1 MKDTICTKET
11 VKENGLNL
19 WGMPQDGRPP
29 EVDIVAVQG
38 LGAHPF
44 YTWVRKVPATGVSTL
59 RKLSRSYH
67 FWRKGGDKSDDE
79 DLKVMWLRDLLP
91 LQVRNARI
99 AAYSHQLDWKGG
111 DIKATLRECSDQ
123 FLNILLHKRG
133 RDEERRRPLILIGHS
148 LGGLVIQQ
156 ALVNAV
162 HGTLYSDLRHSVT
175 GVIFLGAPFRGS
187 GLAMYGEWLAK
198 ASRRNARLLATLR
211 KDEPYLHGM
220 SCDFW
225 ASYGDRDIVCFYE
238 KNDANFVLFK
248 QRVVGSQSACING
261 KRGIYMNTDHSGLNK
276 FSGDHD
282 ENYKLLLP
290 EIQRMV
296 NNAPSIL
303 ASLQTTSAKSNQAD
317 PKRHWV
323 VPFNRN
329 TNFVGREE
337 ILGSLLERIPPDT
350 KRDACQRTAISGVG
364 GIGKTQIALEAAF
377 RVRDSCPDCSIYW
390 VPAVDVGSFENAYRE
405 IGRKL
410 EIEGLNNVESDIKTL
425 VKEALNGESAGR
437 WLLII
442 DNIDDIELFDGSAGL
457 SQHLPTNCHGSIL
470 VTTRDS
476 KVAAKL
482 CATCTPIE
490 EFNRVES
497 TVLLQASLGAIQPD
511 WYQTKSQDPEAVRRL
526 LDSLGDLPLAVKQ
539 SSAFIAT
546 EQISIHEYLT
556 LCRYCETDLSGGEL
570 NQECA
575 DLCRYQDDPAFSG
588 HELIPDSVIQ
598 TFLVSFKRIAES
610 DALAAD
616 YLKFMSF
623 LSQTDIPR
631 SLMPPYDKLREAKAI
646 GTLKGYG
653 FLTERENG
661 DSYDI
666 HQLVRLSMRHWLAR
680 TGDLAGWATKV
691 IHRVEDV
698 FDFTYHRSEGD
709 NEWIRYMPHAQSVL
723 VSARWSTDVDTRAK
737 LILKVANNLSYH
749 LGRHEEAVEGLTEAL
764 GLEIQDDSILMEI
777 KSNLGDMLCI
787 LGRYEKG
794 QALLDEAMTRY
805 LAMDTVGMDAVRCA
819 RRLSWASGA
828 QGKLVE
834 AERRT
839 WKALELTKKMV
850 DNERPDV
857 SCVGDLAPSD
867 VFAVEAQSLYQR
879 ARLAGHNDVAEQ
891 VLWIMRDYAENAG
904 GREDNEEAERTLRRA
919 LELAESAPDSDH
931 HIVLDVRKSLGWL
944 CAKQPVD
951 SKCTE
956 GVNMLRQLL
965 MESQTR
971 LGGFHPKTLEIMR
984 CLGAA
989 LGSSEEAVATLRQA
1003 LALTRK
1009 VRGENHPDT
1018 LQTMHSLGMALRAQP
1033 NVDEAVSIFYRTTD
1047 LRKQVLGAEHPGTLT
1062 TMHELG
1068 IALHQQDRLDEAV
1081 AMLRRTLDLEK
1092 KVLGEEHPSTL
1103 NTMHELAAT
1112 LGEQGRSDGAIAI
1125 FRRAFDLKKK
1135 VLGEEHSDTLIT
1147 MKMLAAAL
1155 DDQYELDEA
1164 IAMFRETLRL
1174 EEKVLGDTH
1183 PSTMDTRGWIE
1194 GISQEISYRDNPMSY

>member
-44 YTWVRKVPATGVSTL
+44 YTWVRKVPATGASTP
-59 RKLSRSYH
+59 RTRSRSYH
-67 FWRKGGDKSDDE
+67 FWRKDGDKSDDE

-162 HGTLYSDLRHSVT
+162 HGTLYSDIRYSVT

-238 KNDANFVLFK
+238 KKNNANFVLFK

-296 NNAPSIL
+296 NNAPSVL
-303 ASLQTTSAKSNQAD
+303 ASLQ
-317 PKRHWV
+317 R
-323 VPFNRN
+323 
-329 TNFVGREE
+329 
-337 ILGSLLERIPPDT
+337 SLLERIPPDI

-364 GIGKTQIALEAAF
+364 GMGKTQIALEAAF

-410 EIEGLNNVESDIKTL
+410 EIEGINNVESDIKTL

-437 WLLII
+437 WLMIV
-442 DNIDDIELFDGSAGL
+442 DNIDDIELFDGGAGL
-457 SQHLPTNCHGSIL
+457 SQYLPTNCHGSVL
-470 VTTRDS
+470 FTTRDS
-476 KVAAKL
+476 KVAEKL

-490 EFNRVES
+490 ELNRVES
-497 TVLLQASLGAIQPD
+497 TVLLQASLDAIRPD
-511 WYQTKSQDPEAVRRL
+511 WYQTKCQDPEAVRRL

-546 EQISIHEYLT
+546 ARISIHEYLT
-556 LCRYCETDLSGGEL
+556 LYRYCETDLSGREL
-570 NQECA
+570 NEECA
-575 DLCRYQDDPAFSG
+575 DLCRYQDGPAFSS
-588 HELIPDSVIQ
+588 HEVIPDPVIQ

-616 YLKFMSF
+616 YLIF
-623 LSQTDIPR
+623 I
-631 SLMPPYDKLREAKAI
+631 EAKAI

-653 FLTERENG
+653 FLKEQENG

-666 HQLVRLSMRHWLAR
+666 HRLVRLSMRYWLAR

-709 NEWIRYMPHAQSVL
+709 NEWVRYMPHAQSIL

-737 LILKVANNLSYH
+737 LILKVANNLDSH
-749 LGRHEEAVEGLTEAL
+749 LGRHEGAVEGLTEAL
-764 GLEIQDDSILMEI
+764 RLEIQDDSILMGI
-777 KSNLGDMLCI
+777 KSDLGNMLCI
-787 LGRYEKG
+787 LGRHEKG

-805 LAMDTVGMDAVRCA
+805 LAMDTISMDAVRCA

-839 WKALELTKKMV
+839 RKALELTKKMV

-857 SCVGDLAPSD
+857 GCVGDLAPSD

-879 ARLAGHNDVAEQ
+879 ARLAEHNDVAEQ

-904 GREDNEEAERTLRRA
+904 AREDDEEAERTLRRA

-944 CAKQPVD
+944 RAHQPVE
-951 SKCTE
+951 SKCIE

-971 LGGFHPKTLEIMR
+971 LGGFHPKTLEMMR

-989 LGSSEEAVATLRQA
+989 LGSLGRFDQAGWSLEEAVTTLRQA

-1009 VRGENHPDT
+1009 VRGEKHPDT
-1018 LQTMHSLGMALRAQP
+1018 LQTVHSLGMALCAQP
-1033 NVDEAVSIFYRTTD
+1033 NLDEAASIFYRTTD
-1047 LRKQVLGAEHPGTLT
+1047 LRKKVLAAEHPGTLT
-1062 TMHELG
+1062 T
-1068 IALHQQDRLDEAV
+1068 ITSSAL
-1081 AMLRRTLDLEK
+1081 
-1092 KVLGEEHPSTL
+1092 PST
-1103 NTMHELAAT
+1103 N
-1112 LGEQGRSDGAIAI
+1112 
-1125 FRRAFDLKKK
+1125 RADWMRPSLCS
-1135 VLGEEHSDTLIT
+1135 VAHST
-1147 MKMLAAAL
+1147 
-1155 DDQYELDEA
+1155 
-1164 IAMFRETLRL
+1164 
-1174 EEKVLGDTH
+1174 
-1183 PSTMDTRGWIE
+1183 
-1194 GISQEISYRDNPMSY
+1194 